1 MSSSR
6 TSRRTRSSTSS
17 SSSSRGERNR
27 LRQVS
32 AQGKHLRARKGHALR
47 TSGGADERKANK
59 EALPLARARVLALA
73 HC

>member
-6 TSRRTRSSTSS
+6 TSRRARSSTSS

-27 LRQVS
+27 PRPVS
-32 AQGKHLRARKGHALR
+32 AQGKHLRARKGHAPR
-47 TSGGADERKANK
+47 TSGGADERNTNK
-59 EALPLARARVLALA
+59 EAMPLA

>member
-6 TSRRTRSSTSS
+6 ASRRTRSSTSS
-17 SSSSRGERNR
+17 SSSRGERNR
-27 LRQVS
+27 LRHVS